1 MQNII
6 KFFTEKR
13 NWKYIIFIALAVL
26 YFWQLGGYG
35 LMNPDEGRY
44 SEIPR
49 EMIESGDYLTL
60 HLNYV
65 YYFEKPPL
73 HYWLTAASFSVFGQN
88 EFASRFIPALMGFLT
103 ILMTWFFTRK
113 FDGEDTADFAAIILG
128 TSALFFAISRI
139 NIIDMTLS
147 FFLTLALFSFYIF
160 YKEDGNGKTSETK
173 KNGINFYIFNKAN
186 KNKWLYIFYA
196 ALAFAT
202 LAKGLIGVVLPA
214 GVIFCFMLF
223 TRDWSILKKLFLTP
237 AILVFFLLCVPPFYL
252 VCKKNP
258 DFFHFFFIQ
267 EHFLRYATK
276 MHDRYA
282 PFWFFI
288 PVIIGGLF
296 PWLGGLFISFKNYFT
311 KKDYNVYLLLWI
323 GIITAFFSASSSKL
337 VPYIIPVY
345 PALAILI
352 AKNLMDLKD
361 KGSLKSVKYC
371 LGFLTFFTVVLVL
384 AAVLILNGII
394 PIRKIQDVLLY
405 RAPITCLCM
414 LCVVF
419 CIILW
424 VMLSRPKKLFVF
436 YALFAFCFILTALPA
451 IKILGNE
458 RSTRVL
464 NKTLVPLL
472 NPQDKVV
479 NFRDYQQDLPFYTK
493 RRVAIVGWNGELA
506 FGRSKDPEG
515 DNWFIDMDK
524 AEAYLKQPLEKD
536 QKLYM
541 VINDEYLKEVPN
553 LDEFDYIGRD
563 DRMELNIY
571 VRKY

>member
-13 NWKYIIFIALAVL
+13 NFKYFVLIALAVL
-26 YFWQLGGYG
+26 YFWQLGSYG

-65 YYFEKPPL
+65 DYFEKPPL
-73 HYWLTAASFSVFGQN
+73 HYWLTAVSFLIFGQN
-88 EFASRFIPALMGFLT
+88 EFAARFIPALMGFLT
-103 ILMTWFFTRK
+103 ILITWFTARK
-113 FDGEDTADFAAIILG
+113 FEDEDTANFAAIILG

-139 NIIDMTLS
+139 NITDMTLS
-147 FFLTLALFSFYIF
+147 FFLTLSLFSFYIF
-160 YKEDGNGKTSETK
+160 YKENRKR
-173 KNGINFYIFNKAN
+173 
-186 KNKWLYIFYA
+186 WLYIFYA

-202 LAKGLIGVVLPA
+202 LAKGLIGIVLPA
-214 GVIFCFMLF
+214 GVIFCFMVF
-223 TRDWSILKKLFLTP
+223 KRDWSIFKRLFLSP
-237 AILVFFLLCVPPFYL
+237 AILVFFLICVPPFYL

-258 DFFHFFFIQ
+258 DFFYFFFIQ

-276 MHDRYA
+276 MHDRYE

-288 PVIIGGLF
+288 PIIIGGFF
-296 PWLGGLFISFKNYFT
+296 PWLGALFISFKNYFT
-311 KKDYNVYLLLWI
+311 KREVNVYLMLWI
-323 GIITAFFSASSSKL
+323 IIITFFFSASHSKL
-337 VPYIIPVY
+337 APYIIPVY

-352 AKNLMDLKD
+352 AKNLVDLKNS
-361 KGSLKSVKYC
+361 GSLKAIKAC
-371 LGFLTFFTVVLVL
+371 LGFLTFFTIVLVI

-424 VMLSRPKKLFVF
+424 AMLSRPKKLFVF
-436 YALFAFCFILTALPA
+436 YALFAFGFILTALPA

-464 NKTLVPLL
+464 NKTLTPLL
-472 NPQDKVV
+472 NPQDKVI

-493 RRVAIVGWNGELA
+493 RRVAIAGWTGELY
-506 FGRSKDPEG
+506 FGRQRDKDA
-515 DNWFIDMDK
+515 DNWFIDVDK
-524 AEAYLKQPLEKD
+524 AENYLKQPLAD
-536 QKLYM
+536 GQKLYM
-541 VINDEYLKEVPN
+541 VINDEYLNQVPN
-553 LDEFDYIGRD
+553 LEEFDYIGRD
-563 DRMELNIY
+563 NRMELNIY

>member
-6 KFFTEKR
+6 KFFTDKR
-13 NWKYIIFIALAVL
+13 NFKYFILIAFAVL
-26 YFWQLGGYG
+26 YFWQLGSYG

-49 EMIESGDYLTL
+49 EMLESGDFLTL

-65 YYFEKPPL
+65 SYFEKPPL
-73 HYWLTAASFSVFGQN
+73 HYWLTAVSFLIFGQN

-103 ILMTWFFTRK
+103 ILMTWFTARK
-113 FDGEDTADFAAIILG
+113 FEGEDTANFSAIILG

-139 NIIDMTLS
+139 NITDMTLS
-147 FFLTLALFSFYIF
+147 FFLTLSLFSFYIF
-160 YKEDGNGKTSETK
+160 YKENRKR
-173 KNGINFYIFNKAN
+173 
-186 KNKWLYIFYA
+186 WLYVFYA

-202 LAKGLIGVVLPA
+202 LAKGLIGIILPA
-214 GVIFCFMLF
+214 GVIFWFMVF
-223 TRDWSILKKLFLTP
+223 KRDWSIMKRLFLSP
-237 AILVFFLLCVPPFYL
+237 AILLFFLICVPPFYL

-258 DFFHFFFIQ
+258 DFFYFFFIQ
-267 EHFLRYATK
+267 EHFLRYSTK

-288 PVIIGGLF
+288 PIIIGGFF
-296 PWLGGLFISFKNYFT
+296 PWLGGLFVSYKNYFS
-311 KKDYNVYLLLWI
+311 KKDENIYLVLWVL
-323 GIITAFFSASSSKL
+323 IITLFFSASHSKL
-337 VPYIIPVY
+337 APYIIPVY

-352 AKNLMDLKD
+352 AKNLIQLKD
-361 KGSLKSVKYC
+361 TGSSKAIKAC
-371 LGFLTFFTVVLVL
+371 LGFLTFFTIVLVM

-405 RAPITCLCM
+405 RMPITCLCM

-419 CIILW
+419 CIMFW
-424 VMLSRPKKLFVF
+424 AMLNRPKKLF
-436 YALFAFCFILTALPA
+436 ALYSVFAFCFILTALPA

-472 NPQDKVV
+472 NPQDKVL
-479 NFRDYQQDLPFYTK
+479 NFKDYQQDLPFYTK
-493 RRVAIVGWNGELA
+493 RRVAIAGWTGELYY
-506 FGRSKDPEG
+506 GREKDKDA
-515 DNWFIDMDK
+515 DNWFIDIDK
-524 AEAYLKQPLEKD
+524 VEKYLKQPLQEG
-536 QKLYM
+536 QKLYV
-541 VINDEYLKEVPN
+541 VINDEYLGQMPN
-553 LDEFDYIGRD
+553 REEDFEYIGRD

>member
-13 NWKYIIFIALAVL
+13 NLKYFIFIALAVL
-26 YFWQLGGYG
+26 YFWQLGSYG

-73 HYWLTAASFSVFGQN
+73 HYWLTAASLLIFGQN
-88 EFASRFIPALMGFLT
+88 EFASRFIPALMGLLT
-103 ILMTWFFTRK
+103 IFMTWLTARK
-113 FDGEDTADFAAIILG
+113 FEGEDTANFAAIILG

-147 FFLTLALFSFYIF
+147 FFLTLSLFSFYIF
-160 YKEDGNGKTSETK
+160 YQENK
-173 KNGINFYIFNKAN
+173 KR
-186 KNKWLYIFYA
+186 WLYIFYA
-196 ALAFAT
+196 ALALAT

-214 GVIFCFMLF
+214 GVIFCFMVF
-223 TRDWSILKKLFLTP
+223 KRDWSILKRLFLSP

-258 DFFHFFFIQ
+258 DFFYFFFIQ

-282 PFWFFI
+282 PFWFFV
-288 PVIIGGLF
+288 PVIIGGFF
-296 PWLGGLFISFKNYFT
+296 PWLGGLFISFKNYFS
-311 KKDYNVYLLLWI
+311 KKDNNIYLVLWVLV
-323 GIITAFFSASSSKL
+323 ITAFFSASSSKL
-337 VPYIIPVY
+337 VPYIIPVF

-352 AKNLMDLKD
+352 AKNLIDLKE
-361 KGSLKSVKYC
+361 KRSPKSIKFC

-405 RAPITCLCM
+405 RSPITCLCM

-424 VMLSRPKKLFVF
+424 VMLSRPKKLFAF
-436 YALFAFCFILTALPA
+436 YSLFAFCFILTALPA

-464 NKTLVPLL
+464 NQTLVPLL
-472 NPQDKVV
+472 NPQDKVI

-493 RRVAIVGWNGELA
+493 RRVAIAGWNGELA
-506 FGRSKDPEG
+506 FGRGKDAEG

-524 AEAYLKQPLEKD
+524 VEQYLKQPLAKD

-553 LDEFDYIGRD
+553 LEEFDYIGRD

>member
-13 NWKYIIFIALAVL
+13 NWKYFIFIALAVL
-26 YFWQLGGYG
+26 YFWQLGSYG

-65 YYFEKPPL
+65 DYFEKPPL
-73 HYWLTAASFSVFGQN
+73 HYWLTAASFLVFGQN

-103 ILMTWFFTRK
+103 ILMTWFFARK
-113 FDGEDTADFAAIILG
+113 FDGEDSANFSAIILG

-139 NIIDMTLS
+139 NITDMTLS

-160 YKEDGNGKTSETK
+160 YKENRKR
-173 KNGINFYIFNKAN
+173 
-186 KNKWLYIFYA
+186 WLYIFYA

-202 LAKGLIGVVLPA
+202 LSKGLIGVVLPA

-223 TRDWSILKKLFLTP
+223 TRDWRILKRLFLSP

-252 VCKKNP
+252 ICKKNP
-258 DFFHFFFIQ
+258 DFFYFFFVQ
-267 EHFLRYATK
+267 EHFLRYTTK
-276 MHDRYA
+276 MHGRYE

-288 PVIIGGLF
+288 PIIIGGFF
-296 PWLGGLFISFKNYFT
+296 PWLGGLFISLKNYFT
-311 KKDYNVYLLLWI
+311 KKEYNIYLILWI
-323 GIITAFFSASSSKL
+323 VIITAFFSASHSKL

-361 KGSLKSVKYC
+361 NGSLKSVKYC
-371 LGFLTFFTVVLVL
+371 LIFLTFFTVVLVL

-424 VMLSRPKKLFVF
+424 AMFSRPKKLFVF
-436 YALFAFCFILTALPA
+436 YALFAMCFILTALPA

-472 NPQDKVV
+472 NPQDIVV

-493 RRVAIVGWNGELA
+493 RRVAIVGWVGELY
-506 FGRSKDPEG
+506 FGREKDKDA
-515 DNWFIDMDK
+515 DNWFIDIEK
-524 AEAYLKQPLEKD
+524 AEQYLKQPLEKG

-541 VINDEYLKEVPN
+541 VINDEFLHQVPN
-553 LDEFDYIGRD
+553 LDDFNYIGRD

>member
-6 KFFTEKR
+6 KFFTDKR
-13 NWKYIIFIALAVL
+13 NFKYFIFIAFAVL
-26 YFWQLGGYG
+26 YFWQLGSYG

-49 EMIESGDYLTL
+49 EMLESGDFLTL

-65 YYFEKPPL
+65 SYFEKPPL
-73 HYWLTAASFSVFGQN
+73 HYWLTAVSFLIFGQN
-88 EFASRFIPALMGFLT
+88 EFAARFIPALMGFLT
-103 ILMTWFFTRK
+103 ILMTWFTARK
-113 FDGEDTADFAAIILG
+113 FEGEDTANFSAIILG

-139 NIIDMTLS
+139 NITDMTLS
-147 FFLTLALFSFYIF
+147 FFLTLSLFSFYIF
-160 YKEDGNGKTSETK
+160 YKENRKR
-173 KNGINFYIFNKAN
+173 
-186 KNKWLYIFYA
+186 WLYVFYA

-202 LAKGLIGVVLPA
+202 LAKGLIGIILPA
-214 GVIFCFMLF
+214 GVIFWFMVF
-223 TRDWSILKKLFLTP
+223 KRDWSIMKRLFLSP
-237 AILVFFLLCVPPFYL
+237 AILLFFLICVPPFYL

-258 DFFHFFFIQ
+258 DFFYFFFIQ
-267 EHFLRYATK
+267 EHFLRYSTK

-288 PVIIGGLF
+288 PIIIGGLF
-296 PWLGGLFISFKNYFT
+296 PWLGGLFVSCKNYFS
-311 KKDYNVYLLLWI
+311 KKDENIYLVLWVL
-323 GIITAFFSASSSKL
+323 IITLFFSVSHSKL
-337 VPYIIPVY
+337 APYIIPVY

-352 AKNLMDLKD
+352 AKNLIQLKD
-361 KGSLKSVKYC
+361 TGSSKAIKAC
-371 LGFLTFFTVVLVL
+371 LGFLTFFTIVLVM

-405 RAPITCLCM
+405 RMPITCLCM

-419 CIILW
+419 CIMFW
-424 VMLSRPKKLFVF
+424 AMLNRPKKLF
-436 YALFAFCFILTALPA
+436 ALYSVFAFCFILTALPA

-472 NPQDKVV
+472 NPQDKVL

-493 RRVAIVGWNGELA
+493 RRVAIAGWTGELYY
-506 FGRSKDPEG
+506 GREKDKDA
-515 DNWFIDMDK
+515 DNWFIDIEK
-524 AEAYLKQPLEKD
+524 AEKYLKQPLEEG
-536 QKLYM
+536 QKLYV
-541 VINDEYLKEVPN
+541 VINDEYLNQMPN
-553 LDEFDYIGRD
+553 REEDFEYIGRD

>member
-6 KFFTEKR
+6 KFFTDKR
-13 NWKYIIFIALAVL
+13 NFKYFILIAFAVL
-26 YFWQLGGYG
+26 YFLQLGSYG

-49 EMIESGDYLTL
+49 EMLENGDFLTL

-65 YYFEKPPL
+65 SYFEKPPL
-73 HYWLTAASFSVFGQN
+73 HYWLTAVSFLIFGQN

-103 ILMTWFFTRK
+103 ILMTWFTARK
-113 FDGEDTADFAAIILG
+113 FEGEDTANFSAIILG

-139 NIIDMTLS
+139 NITDMTLS
-147 FFLTLALFSFYIF
+147 FFLTLSLFSFYIF
-160 YKEDGNGKTSETK
+160 YKENRKR
-173 KNGINFYIFNKAN
+173 
-186 KNKWLYIFYA
+186 WLYVFYA

-202 LAKGLIGVVLPA
+202 LAKGLIGIILPA
-214 GVIFCFMLF
+214 GVIFWFMVF
-223 TRDWSILKKLFLTP
+223 KRDWSIMKRLFLSP
-237 AILVFFLLCVPPFYL
+237 AILLFFLICVPPFYL

-258 DFFHFFFIQ
+258 DFFYFFFIQ
-267 EHFLRYATK
+267 EHFLRYSTK

-288 PVIIGGLF
+288 PIIIGGFF
-296 PWLGGLFISFKNYFT
+296 PWLGGLFVSYKNYFS
-311 KKDYNVYLLLWI
+311 KKDENIYLVLWVL
-323 GIITAFFSASSSKL
+323 IITLFFSASHSKL
-337 VPYIIPVY
+337 APYIIPVY

-352 AKNLMDLKD
+352 AKNLIQLKD
-361 KGSLKSVKYC
+361 TGSSKAIKAC
-371 LGFLTFFTVVLVL
+371 LGFLTFFTIVLVM

-405 RAPITCLCM
+405 RMPITCLCM

-419 CIILW
+419 CIMFWATLN
-424 VMLSRPKKLFVF
+424 RPKKLFAL
-436 YALFAFCFILTALPA
+436 YAVFAFCFILTALPA

-472 NPQDKVV
+472 NPQDKVL
-479 NFRDYQQDLPFYTK
+479 NFKDYQQDLPFYTK
-493 RRVAIVGWNGELA
+493 RRVAIAGWTGELYY
-506 FGRSKDPEG
+506 GREKDKDA
-515 DNWFIDMDK
+515 DNWFIDLDK
-524 AEAYLKQPLEKD
+524 VEKYLKQPLQEG
-536 QKLYM
+536 QKLYV
-541 VINDEYLKEVPN
+541 VINDEYLGQMPN
-553 LDEFDYIGRD
+553 REEDFEYIGRD

>member
-6 KFFTEKR
+6 KFFTDKR
-13 NWKYIIFIALAVL
+13 NFKYFIFIAFAVL
-26 YFWQLGGYG
+26 YFWQLGSYG

-49 EMIESGDYLTL
+49 EMLESGDFLTL

-65 YYFEKPPL
+65 SYFEKPPL
-73 HYWLTAASFSVFGQN
+73 HYWLTAVSFLIFGQN
-88 EFASRFIPALMGFLT
+88 EFAARFIPALMGFLT
-103 ILMTWFFTRK
+103 ILMTWFTARK
-113 FDGEDTADFAAIILG
+113 FEGEDTANFSAIILG

-139 NIIDMTLS
+139 NITDMTLS
-147 FFLTLALFSFYIF
+147 FFLTLSLFSFYIF
-160 YKEDGNGKTSETK
+160 YKENRKR
-173 KNGINFYIFNKAN
+173 
-186 KNKWLYIFYA
+186 WLYVFYA

-202 LAKGLIGVVLPA
+202 LAKGLIGIILPA
-214 GVIFCFMLF
+214 GVIFWFMVF
-223 TRDWSILKKLFLTP
+223 KRDWSIMKRLFLSP
-237 AILVFFLLCVPPFYL
+237 AILLFFLICVPPFYL

-258 DFFHFFFIQ
+258 DFFYFFFIQ
-267 EHFLRYATK
+267 EHFLRYSTK

-288 PVIIGGLF
+288 PIIIGGLF
-296 PWLGGLFISFKNYFT
+296 PWLGGLFVSYKNYFS
-311 KKDYNVYLLLWI
+311 KKDENIYLVLWVL
-323 GIITAFFSASSSKL
+323 IITLFFSVSHSKL
-337 VPYIIPVY
+337 APYIIPVY

-352 AKNLMDLKD
+352 AKNLVQLKD
-361 KGSLKSVKYC
+361 TGSSKAIKAC
-371 LGFLTFFTVVLVL
+371 LGFLTFFTIVLVM

-405 RAPITCLCM
+405 RMPITCLCM

-419 CIILW
+419 CIMFW
-424 VMLSRPKKLFVF
+424 AMLNRPKKLFAL
-436 YALFAFCFILTALPA
+436 YSLFAFCFILTALPA

-472 NPQDKVV
+472 NPQDKVL

-493 RRVAIVGWNGELA
+493 RRVAIAGWTGELYY
-506 FGRSKDPEG
+506 GREKDKDA
-515 DNWFIDMDK
+515 DNWFIDIEK
-524 AEAYLKQPLEKD
+524 AEKYLKQPLEEG
-536 QKLYM
+536 QKLYV
-541 VINDEYLKEVPN
+541 VINDEYLGQMPN
-553 LDEFDYIGRD
+553 REEDFEYIGRD

>member
-13 NWKYIIFIALAVL
+13 NLKYFIFIALAVL
-26 YFWQLGGYG
+26 YFWQLGSYG

-73 HYWLTAASFSVFGQN
+73 HYWLTAASLLIFGQN
-88 EFASRFIPALMGFLT
+88 EFASRFIPALMGLLT
-103 ILMTWFFTRK
+103 IFMTWFTTRK
-113 FDGEDTADFAAIILG
+113 FEGEDTANFAAIILG

-147 FFLTLALFSFYIF
+147 FFLTLSLFSFYIF
-160 YKEDGNGKTSETK
+160 YRENK
-173 KNGINFYIFNKAN
+173 KR
-186 KNKWLYIFYA
+186 WLYVFYA
-196 ALAFAT
+196 ALALAT

-214 GVIFCFMLF
+214 GVIFCFMVF
-223 TRDWSILKKLFLTP
+223 KRDWSILKRLFLSP
-237 AILVFFLLCVPPFYL
+237 AIIVFFLLCVPPFYL

-288 PVIIGGLF
+288 PVIIGGFF
-296 PWLGGLFISFKNYFT
+296 PWLGGLFISFKNYFS
-311 KKDYNVYLLLWI
+311 KKDNNIYLVLWVLV
-323 GIITAFFSASSSKL
+323 ITAFFSASSSKL

-352 AKNLMDLKD
+352 AKNLIDLKE
-361 KGSLKSVKYC
+361 KSSPKAIKYC

-424 VMLSRPKKLFVF
+424 AMLRRPKKLFVF
-436 YALFAFCFILTALPA
+436 YSLFAFCFILTALPA

-464 NKTLVPLL
+464 NQTLVPLL
-472 NPQDKVV
+472 NPQDKVI

-493 RRVAIVGWNGELA
+493 RRVAIAGWNGELA

-515 DNWFIDMDK
+515 DNWFIDMEK
-524 AEAYLKQPLEKD
+524 VEQYLKQPLAKD

-553 LDEFDYIGRD
+553 LEEFDYIGRD